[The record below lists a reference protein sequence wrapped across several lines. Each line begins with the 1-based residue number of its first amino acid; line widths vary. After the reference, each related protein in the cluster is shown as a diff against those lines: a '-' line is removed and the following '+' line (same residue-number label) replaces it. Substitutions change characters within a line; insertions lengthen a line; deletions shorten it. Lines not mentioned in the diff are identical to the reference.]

1 MVALLICR
9 VAPFVADP
17 LCSIDPMQACIAN
30 FLLLLTLVGGFTP
43 FLQALSGVQPHA
55 CCLRRMHATGKH
67 TSEISSGI
75 FGDGNCCPPL
85 TTPQSAQV
93 VPSEAVFALPNTAP
107 ADLSPWVSIC
117 SNLRVLG
124 IFGPRSSCLAHISL
138 FCGSGHASSIAPLP
152 EPGG

>member
-1 MVALLICR
+1 MSKLQYRSDRRSLLERCRNGRTTHPVVAFSSCSLCSHK
-9 VAPFVADP
+9 
-17 LCSIDPMQACIAN
+17 LCSIDRMQACIAN

-67 TSEISSGI
+67 TSEISSGM

-93 VPSEAVFALPNTAP
+93 VPSEAAFALPSTAP
-107 ADLSPWVSIC
+107 ADLSRRSLSVPTFMS
-117 SNLRVLG
+117 LG
-124 IFGPRSSCLAHISL
+124 FSDR
-138 FCGSGHASSIAPLP
+138 APP
-152 EPGG
+152 A